1 MASLVETYTGQIVI
15 SRLMSSRSNSMV
27 NTETKQPAK
36 RQCIFLRDA
45 CSKIL
50 GSDTDP
56 TQIPSQLMAALLV
69 QQHSELQSVQM
80 QIKDA
85 VTELNH
91 IKTNSYKVQPLNDGV
106 KPAPKHFNALYKRA
120 DALWD
125 AWTSIENRP
134 SGLVQVPLDTNTI
147 SSALALYRVMS
158 LFVGADPRMGD
169 QCAYETVWEVCLKS
183 IPDAAA
189 NVVVLADYDGG
200 FAVWC
205 KHYNDDVRELLAVI
219 TDPDCP
225 HFERKM
231 VAGKVASSQR
241 DRQTLPAL
249 K

>member
-1 MASLVETYTGQIVI
+1 MVI
-15 SRLMSSRSNSMV
+15 
-27 NTETKQPAK
+27 TETEQPAVK
-36 RQCIFLRDA
+36 RQCLSLRDA

-50 GSDTDP
+50 ASDTDTAQVP
-56 TQIPSQLMAALLV
+56 AQLMAALLV
-69 QQHSELQSVQM
+69 QQHSELQSLQM

-91 IKTNSYKVQPLNDGV
+91 IKTYSYRVQPLNDYV
-106 KPAPKHFNALYKRA
+106 KPAAKHFNALYKRA
-120 DALWD
+120 DALGDEWE
-125 AWTSIENRP
+125 SIENRP
-134 SGLVQVPLDTNTI
+134 SGLIQVPLDTNTI

-189 NVVVLADYDGG
+189 NVVVLADYDGA
-200 FAVWC
+200 FVVWC
-205 KHYNDDVRELLAVI
+205 QDYNDDVRELLAVI

-225 HFERKM
+225 HFDREM

-241 DRQTLPAL
+241 DRQSLPTATPE
-249 K
+249 